1 MKRSLRVKMFD
12 HGLSPSHLEILY
24 NVLLPFSDKIDQVG
38 LFGSRSTGCYRRNS
52 DIDLV
57 IYGNL
62 DEKTKDRIFTLF
74 SDSNLPVKVDLQ
86 VYNLIDYPPLKDHI
100 DANMALLFD
109 RDNFKKKTSKI
120 IKQTN
125 LPKTLQ

>member
-1 MKRSLRVKMFD
+1 MLD
-12 HGLSPSHLEILY
+12 HGLSPSHLKTLY
-24 NVLLPFSDKIDQVG
+24 NVLLPFSDRIDQVG
-38 LFGSRSTGCYRRNS
+38 LFGSRATGCYRRNS

-100 DANMALLFD
+100 DDNMALLFD
-109 RDNFKKKTSKI
+109 RNNFKKKPHNLI
-120 IKQTN
+120 ERPN
-125 LPKTLQ
+125 LPKPSQ